1 MNQFDNPPDFE
12 KAIDKAFIKITAAE
26 AAVRAVR
33 FFKGSFDKGG
43 FTDHSFI
50 AWPKRKDDE
59 QHPVLKDQS
68 RLRNS
73 IHVIENNIERIVIGV
88 DSSIPYAEI
97 HNTGGTITV
106 PVTDKFRK
114 FCWAIF
120 LQLSRGS
127 AYASGLPDD
136 ILKWKFMALTKK
148 QTLTIKIPQRQ
159 FIGESETLLKELDEM
174 FAKKIEEKIRQHLNS
189 R

>member
-1 MNQFDNPPDFE
+1 MNEINNPPEF
-12 KAIDKAFIKITAAE
+12 DKLWREVAKDLHKHVALI
-26 AAVRAVR
+26 AVR
-33 FFKGSFDKGG
+33 FFKQSFDKGG

-50 AWPKRKDDE
+50 SWPKRKDEE
-59 QHPVLKDQS
+59 QHPVLRDQS

-73 IHVIENNIERIVIGV
+73 IHVMDNSVDNIVIGV

-97 HNTGGTITV
+97 HNTGGTITI

-114 FCWAIF
+114 FCWAMF
-120 LQLSRGS
+120 MQMSRGS

-148 QTLTIKIPQRQ
+148 STLTIKIPQRQ
-159 FIGESETLLKELDEM
+159 FIGESAELNKKVMDLMSEGI
-174 FAKKIEEKIRQHLNS
+174 AKKISQQIFNT
-189 R
+189 